1 MALRAFSS
9 EAFRMRATK
18 QLVAMLALGAV
29 LLPPATLPAQ
39 DKKEVN
45 LAAAPPKIALLEH
58 VQIFSGKTE
67 ERRKLEENFST
78 ACDRLDAP
86 RFWIDLESLT
96 GDTDSLVFSSF
107 DSYEQ
112 LEGSSVDWNQFLSA
126 HSDLQR
132 IKDEARGLA
141 TAPRRIIAVRRDD
154 LGYLADTIDLSE
166 ARYLAVM
173 EVRLFPGHERDFA
186 DAVKIIA
193 DAHLKVQAELPWV
206 VYEVDAG
213 LPAPAFLVLQPMSE
227 LKQRDDLLALSG
239 SIADAEGD
247 PGVESLKKIARESY
261 ALTEHTVYSIS
272 PGMSH
277 VSKAFAATDLEYW
290 SHHSSEAKPEAK
302 PDAKPDSKPKPKAAQ
317 KPAA

>member
-1 MALRAFSS
+1 MT
-9 EAFRMRATK
+9 ATK
-18 QLVAMLALGAV
+18 HFAAMVALGAA
-29 LLPPATLPAQ
+29 LLAPATLPAQ

-45 LAAAPPKIALLEH
+45 LAAAPPKIVLLEH
-58 VQIFSGKTE
+58 VQAYSGKAE
-67 ERRKLEENFST
+67 ERRKLQETFST

-96 GDTDSLVFSSF
+96 GDADSLVFSSF

-112 LEGSSVDWNQFLSA
+112 LEGANADWDQFLSA
-126 HSDLQR
+126 HGDLQR
-132 IKDEARGLA
+132 IEGEARGMT

-154 LGYLADTIDLSE
+154 LGYLPDNIDLSE
-166 ARYLAVM
+166 ARYLAVI
-173 EVRLFPGHERDFA
+173 EVRLFPGHESDFA
-186 DAVKIIA
+186 DAFKIVA
-193 DAHLKVQAELPWV
+193 DAHSKVQAELPWV

-247 PGVESLKKIARESY
+247 QGLESLKKIARESF
-261 ALTEHTVYSIS
+261 AATEHTVYAIH

-277 VSKAFAATDLEYW
+277 VSKAFAATDQDYW
-290 SHHSSEAKPEAK
+290 SHHSSEAKPEPK
-302 PDAKPDSKPKPKAAQ
+302 PDAKPDSKPKPKPAQ
-317 KPAA
+317 KPPV